1 MSAEL
6 HLHEELMLLALR
18 DREGTIAS
26 GTMYTHAVGGAVLAE
41 LLMSGR
47 LAAEGEGRKTRIR
60 VIDRTPLGDELLD
73 EWLGT
78 ISEREKP
85 RRLSDWV
92 GRVAGTKDLK
102 HRIALGLARRGI
114 LRTDEDKV
122 LWIFTRKIYPEVDP
136 GPERELKG
144 RIEEAIFGEAQS
156 VDPGTAVLIAL
167 AHHGG
172 ILKAVFDTKALKRH
186 ADDIERIISGERVG
200 EATREAIQAMQAAV
214 MAATIVPA
222 VVASTSASAS
232 C

>member
-1 MSAEL
+1 MSTEL

-18 DREGTIAS
+18 DREGTVAS

-47 LAAEGEGRKTRIR
+47 LTAEGTGRKTRIR

-73 EWLGT
+73 EWLET
-78 ISEREKP
+78 IAEREKP

-92 GRVAGTKDLK
+92 ARVAGTKDLK
-102 HRIALGLARRGI
+102 HRVARSLCRRGI
-114 LRTDEDKV
+114 LRNDEDKV

-136 GPERELKG
+136 GPERELKA
-144 RIEEAIFGEAQS
+144 RIEEAVFGGSQS
-156 VDPGTAVLIAL
+156 VGARTAVLIAL
-167 AHHGG
+167 AHHSG
-172 ILKAVFDTKALKRH
+172 ILKAVFDRKALKEH
-186 ADDIERIISGERVG
+186 ADDIERITSGERVG

-222 VVASTSASAS
+222 VVASTSASTS